1 MRRLALLI
9 ALIVATPAA
18 ADEFKFG
25 LQLDESATALP
36 RAAVLQATAEARTNC
51 TPATP
56 SSEDCALG
64 LVAAAELLA
73 TAGLFDEAER
83 AARTALSM
91 MESLRGPAHED
102 TSVVR
107 GTLGAVLLR
116 GGRYGEAEPVLR
128 VAAQTLQASANGDP
142 ELLADHLMN
151 LGIVLA
157 EQRRYADAEPA
168 LRLAVAVRQDKLPDN
183 LLAIAT
189 ARSNL
194 GVLLARMGRDND
206 ALAEQQ
212 AAFAI
217 RRDRLKGS
225 HYDLGTSLLNLAEL
239 LARQPDA
246 ARLIAEPYL
255 RAGLMTREAVLP
267 PGDPRTTL
275 AQTMLAENLDAQGK
289 RTGALELYMLAYAG
303 ARETLSADAPLRIR
317 AAHNL
322 ARFLAAN
329 NTGLPVTR
337 TLLREAATGALTR
350 AARAPGFD
358 ERSRADLSQ
367 WRGVFAGSVAVAW
380 RLGSPI
386 APSNPQ
392 SR

>member
-1 MRRLALLI
+1 MRRFALLLAVI
-9 ALIVATPAA
+9 ATPAA

-25 LQLDESATALP
+25 LQLDENATALP
-36 RAAVLQATAEARTNC
+36 RAAVLEATADSRTNC

-56 SSEDCALG
+56 PSEDCALG

-83 AARTALSM
+83 AARIALTM

-116 GGRYGEAEPVLR
+116 GGRYGAAEPVLR
-128 VAAQTLQASANGDP
+128 VAAQTLQASESGDP
-142 ELLADHLMN
+142 ELVSDHLMN

-157 EQRRYADAEPA
+157 EQRRYAEAEPA
-168 LRLAVAVRQDKLPDN
+168 LRRAIAVRQEKLPEN

-194 GVLLARMGRDND
+194 GVLLARMGRDKD
-206 ALAEQQ
+206 ALTEQQ
-212 AAFAI
+212 AALAI
-217 RRDRLKGS
+217 RRERLRGAD
-225 HYDLGTSLLNLAEL
+225 YDLGTSMLNLAEL
-239 LARQPDA
+239 FARQPDA

-255 RAGLMTREAVLP
+255 RAGLMTRETRLT

-289 RTGALELYMLAYAG
+289 RPGALELYLLAYAG
-303 ARETLSADAPLRIR
+303 ARETLSPDTPLRIR

-329 NTGLPVTR
+329 NTALPVAR
-337 TLLREAATGALTR
+337 TLIREASQGVLTR
-350 AARAPGFD
+350 AARAQEFD
-358 ERSRADLSQ
+358 ERSRGDMAQ
-367 WRGVFAGSVAVAW
+367 WRGVLTGSVAVAW
-380 RLGSPI
+380 RLGGG
-386 APSNPQ
+386 APSSTQ
-392 SR
+392 

>member
-1 MRRLALLI
+1 MRRLALLL
-9 ALIVATPAA
+9 ALIATPAA

-25 LQLDESATALP
+25 LQLDESGTALP
-36 RAAVLQATAEARTNC
+36 RAAVLQATAQARTNC

-56 SSEDCALG
+56 PTEDCALG
-64 LVAAAELLA
+64 LIAAAELLA

-83 AARTALSM
+83 AARTALAM
-91 MESLRGPAHED
+91 MEALRGAAHAD

-128 VAAQTLQASANGDP
+128 VAAQTLQTTEGGDP

-168 LRLAVAVRQDKLPDN
+168 LRRAVAVRQEKLPDN

-194 GVLLARMGRDND
+194 GVLLARMGRDKD

-225 HYDLGTSLLNLAEL
+225 HYDLGTSMLNLAEL

-246 ARLIAEPYL
+246 AQLIAEPYL
-255 RAGLMTREAVLP
+255 RAGLMTREAVLT

-289 RTGALELYMLAYAG
+289 RSGALELYMLAYAG
-303 ARETLSADAPLRIR
+303 AREGLSPDAPLRIR
-317 AAHNL
+317 AANNL

-329 NTGLPVTR
+329 GTGLPVAR
-337 TLLREAATGALTR
+337 TLLREAATGVLTR
-350 AARAPGFD
+350 TARAPGFD
-358 ERSRADLSQ
+358 ESSRADLSQ
-367 WRGVFAGSVAVAW
+367 WRGVFAGGVAVAW
-380 RLGSPI
+380 RLGEAGSPL
-386 APSNPQ
+386 PSQ
-392 SR
+392 R

>member
-1 MRRLALLI
+1 MRHLALLL
-9 ALIVATPAA
+9 ALIATPAA

-25 LQLDESATALP
+25 LQLDENASALP
-36 RAAVLQATAEARTNC
+36 RAAVLQATAEARTTC

-56 SSEDCALG
+56 PSEDCALG

-83 AARTALSM
+83 AARTALTM
-91 MESLRGPAHED
+91 METLRGPAHED

-128 VAAQTLQASANGDP
+128 VAAQTLQATANGDP

-168 LRLAVAVRQDKLPDN
+168 LRRALAVRQEKLPDN

-194 GVLLARMGRDND
+194 GVLLARIGRDRE

-212 AAFAI
+212 AALTI
-217 RRDRLKGS
+217 RRERLKGS
-225 HYDLGTSLLNLAEL
+225 HYDLGTSMLNLAEL

-255 RAGLMTREAVLP
+255 RAGLMTREAVLI

-303 ARETLSADAPLRIR
+303 AREGLSPDAPLRIR

-329 NTGLPVTR
+329 NTGLPVAR
-337 TLLREAATGALTR
+337 TLLREASQGVLTR
-350 AARAPGFD
+350 TARAQEFD
-358 ERSRADLSQ
+358 ERSRGDLAQ
-367 WRGVFAGSVAVAW
+367 WRGVFAGGVAVAW
-380 RLGSPI
+380 RLGGA
-386 APSNPQ
+386 APSPA
-392 SR
+392 R

>member
-1 MRRLALLI
+1 MRRLALLL
-9 ALIVATPAA
+9 ALIATPAA

-25 LQLDESATALP
+25 LQLDESGSALP
-36 RAAVLQATAEARTNC
+36 REAVLQATAESRTNC

-83 AARTALSM
+83 AARTALGM
-91 MESLRGPAHED
+91 METLRGPAHED
-102 TSVVR
+102 TSIVR

-157 EQRRYADAEPA
+157 EQRRYGEAEPA
-168 LRLAVAVRQDKLPDN
+168 LRRAVAVRQDRLPDN

-194 GVLLARMGRDND
+194 GVLLARTGRDKD
-206 ALAEQQ
+206 ALAEHQ

-217 RRDRLKGS
+217 RRDRLKAS
-225 HYDLGTSLLNLAEL
+225 HYDLGTSMLNLAEL

-289 RTGALELYMLAYAG
+289 RSGALELYLLAYAG
-303 ARETLSADAPLRIR
+303 ARAGLSPDTPLRIR

-329 NTGLPVTR
+329 NTGLPVAR
-337 TLLREAATGALTR
+337 TLIREASQGVLTR
-350 AARAPGFD
+350 AARAQEFD
-358 ERSRADLSQ
+358 ESSRADLSQ
-367 WRGVFAGSVAVAW
+367 WRGVFTGNVALAW
-380 RLGSPI
+380 QL
-386 APSNPQ
+386 APL
-392 SR
+392 R

>member
-1 MRRLALLI
+1 MRYLALLL
-9 ALIVATPAA
+9 ALIATPAA

-51 TPATP
+51 TPTTP
-56 SSEDCALG
+56 PSEDCALG

-73 TAGLFDEAER
+73 TAGLFDDAER
-83 AARTALSM
+83 AARTALTM
-91 MESLRGPAHED
+91 METLRGPAHED

-107 GTLGAVLLR
+107 GMLGAVLLR
-116 GGRYGEAEPVLR
+116 GGRYDEAEPVLR
-128 VAAQTLQASANGDP
+128 VAAQTLQAGEGGDP

-168 LRLAVAVRQDKLPDN
+168 LRRAVAVRQEKLPDN

-189 ARSNL
+189 ARANL
-194 GVLLARMGRDND
+194 GVLLARMGRDSD

-212 AAFAI
+212 AALTI

-225 HYDLGTSLLNLAEL
+225 HYDLGTSMLNLAEL

-255 RAGLMTREAVLP
+255 RAGLMTREAMLT

-303 ARETLSADAPLRIR
+303 ARETLSPDAPLRIR

-329 NTGLPVTR
+329 NTGLPVAR
-337 TLLREAATGALTR
+337 TLIREASQGVLTR
-350 AARAPGFD
+350 ATRAQDFD
-358 ERSRADLSQ
+358 ERSRADLAQ
-367 WRGVFAGSVAVAW
+367 WRGVFAGGVAVAW
-380 RLGSPI
+380 RLTG
-386 APSNPQ
+386 A
-392 SR
+392 R

>member
-1 MRRLALLI
+1 MALRISALI
-9 ALIVATPAA
+9 TALIVAAPAA

-25 LQLDESATALP
+25 LQLDESATAIP
-36 RAAVLQATAEARTNC
+36 RETVLAATAEARTNC

-56 SSEDCALG
+56 PSEDCALG
-64 LVAAAELLA
+64 LVAAAEMLA

-83 AARTALSM
+83 AARIALTM
-91 MESLRGPAHED
+91 METLRGPAHED

-107 GTLGAVLLR
+107 GMLGAVLLR
-116 GGRYGEAEPVLR
+116 GGRYDQAEPVLR
-128 VAAQTLQASANGDP
+128 VAAQTLQAGEGGDP

-168 LRLAVAVRQDKLPDN
+168 LRRAIAVRQDKLPDN

-189 ARSNL
+189 ARANL
-194 GVLLARMGRDND
+194 GVLLARMGRDRD

-212 AAFAI
+212 AALTI
-217 RRDRLKGS
+217 RRERLKGS
-225 HYDLGTSLLNLAEL
+225 HYDLGTSMLNLAEL

-255 RAGLMTREAVLP
+255 RAGLMTREAVLT

-303 ARETLSADAPLRIR
+303 ARETLSPDAPLRIR

-329 NTGLPVTR
+329 DTALPVAR
-337 TLLREAATGALTR
+337 TLIREAATGALTR
-350 AARAPGFD
+350 AARAQDFD

-367 WRGVFAGSVAVAW
+367 WRGVFAGNVAVAW
-380 RLGSPI
+380 RLGN
-386 APSNPQ
+386 A
-392 SR
+392 R

>member
-1 MRRLALLI
+1 MALRISALI
-9 ALIVATPAA
+9 AALILATPAT

-36 RAAVLQATAEARTNC
+36 RAAVLEATAEARTNC
-51 TPATP
+51 TPTTP
-56 SSEDCALG
+56 PGEECALG

-73 TAGLFDEAER
+73 TAGLFDQAER
-83 AARTALSM
+83 AARTALTM

-128 VAAQTLQASANGDP
+128 VAAQTLQSSESGDP

-157 EQRRYADAEPA
+157 EQRRYAEAEPA
-168 LRLAVAVRQDKLPDN
+168 LRRAVAVRQEKLPDN

-194 GVLLARMGRDND
+194 GVLLARIGRDKD

-212 AAFAI
+212 AALTI
-217 RRDRLKGS
+217 RRERLKGAD
-225 HYDLGTSLLNLAEL
+225 YDLGTSMLNLAEL
-239 LARQPDA
+239 FARQPDA

-255 RAGLMTREAVLP
+255 RAGLMTREAKLT

-289 RTGALELYMLAYAG
+289 RSGALEFYMLAYAG
-303 ARETLSADAPLRIR
+303 ARERLSPDAPLRIR

-329 NTGLPVTR
+329 DTGLPVAR
-337 TLLREAATGALTR
+337 TLLREAATGVLTR
-350 AARAPGFD
+350 TARAQEFD
-358 ERSRADLSQ
+358 DRSRADLSQ
-367 WRGVFAGSVAVAW
+367 WRGVFAGNVALAW
-380 RLGSPI
+380 RLGE
-386 APSNPQ
+386 ATK
-392 SR
+392 

>member
-1 MRRLALLI
+1 MALRISALI
-9 ALIVATPAA
+9 AALIAVPAA

-25 LQLDESATALP
+25 LQLDESATAIP
-36 RAAVLQATAEARTNC
+36 RETVLAATAEARTNC

-56 SSEDCALG
+56 PSEHCALG
-64 LVAAAELLA
+64 LVAAAEMLA

-83 AARTALSM
+83 AARTALTM
-91 MESLRGPAHED
+91 MEALRGPAHED

-107 GTLGAVLLR
+107 GMLGAVLLR
-116 GGRYGEAEPVLR
+116 GGRYDQAEPVLR
-128 VAAQTLQASANGDP
+128 VAAQTLQAGQGGDP

-168 LRLAVAVRQDKLPDN
+168 LRRAIAVRQDKLPDN

-189 ARSNL
+189 ARANL
-194 GVLLARMGRDND
+194 GVLLARMGRNRD

-212 AAFAI
+212 AALTI
-217 RRDRLKGS
+217 RRERLKGS
-225 HYDLGTSLLNLAEL
+225 HYDLGTSMLNLAEL

-255 RAGLMTREAVLP
+255 RAGLMTREAVLI

-289 RTGALELYMLAYAG
+289 RSGALELYMLAYAG
-303 ARETLSADAPLRIR
+303 ARETLSPDAPLRIR
-317 AAHNL
+317 AAQNL

-329 NTGLPVTR
+329 DTALPVAR
-337 TLLREAATGALTR
+337 TLIREAATGALTR
-350 AARAPGFD
+350 AARAQDFD

-367 WRGVFAGSVAVAW
+367 WRGVFAGSVVVAW
-380 RLGSPI
+380 RLGGTVP
-386 APSNPQ
+386 
-392 SR
+392 

>member
-1 MRRLALLI
+1 MRHLALLL
-9 ALIVATPAA
+9 ALIATPAA

-25 LQLDESATALP
+25 LQLDESASALP
-36 RAAVLQATAEARTNC
+36 RAAVLQATAESRTTC

-56 SSEDCALG
+56 PSEDCALG
-64 LVAAAELLA
+64 LIAAAELLA

-83 AARTALSM
+83 AARTALTM
-91 MESLRGPAHED
+91 MEALRGPAHED

-157 EQRRYADAEPA
+157 EQRRYTDAEPA
-168 LRLAVAVRQDKLPDN
+168 LRRAIAVRQDKLPDN

-189 ARSNL
+189 ARANL
-194 GVLLARMGRDND
+194 GVLLARMGRDRE

-212 AAFAI
+212 AALTI
-217 RRDRLKGS
+217 RRERLKGS
-225 HYDLGTSLLNLAEL
+225 HYDLGTSMLNLAEL

-255 RAGLMTREAVLP
+255 RAGLMTREAVLT

-303 ARETLSADAPLRIR
+303 AREGLSPDAPLRIR

-329 NTGLPVTR
+329 NTGLPVAR
-337 TLLREAATGALTR
+337 TLLREAASGVLTR
-350 AARAPGFD
+350 TARAQDFD
-358 ERSRADLSQ
+358 ERSQGDLAQ
-367 WRGVFAGSVAVAW
+367 WRGVFAGGVAVAW
-380 RLGSPI
+380 RLA
-386 APSNPQ
+386 AP
-392 SR
+392 

>member
-1 MRRLALLI
+1 MRRLAPLL
-9 ALIVATPAA
+9 ALIATPAA

-25 LQLDESATALP
+25 LQLDESGSALT
-36 RAAVLQATAEARTNC
+36 RAALLQATADSRSNC
-51 TPATP
+51 TLATP
-56 SSEDCALG
+56 PSEDCALG

-83 AARTALSM
+83 AARTALGM
-91 MESLRGPAHED
+91 METLRGPAHED

-128 VAAQTLQASANGDP
+128 VAAQTLQAGEGGDP

-157 EQRRYADAEPA
+157 EQRRYAEAEPA
-168 LRLAVAVRQDKLPDN
+168 LRRAVAVRQDKLPDN

-194 GVLLARMGRDND
+194 GVLLARTGRDQE

-217 RRDRLKGS
+217 RRDRLRGS
-225 HYDLGTSLLNLAEL
+225 HYDLGTSMLNLAEL

-246 ARLIAEPYL
+246 ARRIAEPYL

-289 RTGALELYMLAYAG
+289 RHGALELYMLAYAG
-303 ARETLSADAPLRIR
+303 ARETLSPDAPLRIR

-329 NTGLPVTR
+329 ATGLPVAR
-337 TLLREAATGALTR
+337 TLLREASHGVLTR
-350 AARAPGFD
+350 AARAQEFD
-358 ERSRADLSQ
+358 ESSRADLSQ
-367 WRGVFAGSVAVAW
+367 WRGVFAGGVAVAW
-380 RLGSPI
+380 RLGV
-386 APSNPQ
+386 A
-392 SR
+392 R

>member
-1 MRRLALLI
+1 MRYLALAL
-9 ALIVATPAA
+9 ALIATPAA

-36 RAAVLQATAEARTNC
+36 RAAVLQATQESRTTC

-56 SSEDCALG
+56 PGEECALG
-64 LVAAAELLA
+64 LIAAAELLA

-83 AARTALSM
+83 AARIALAM

-128 VAAQTLQASANGDP
+128 VAAQTLQSSESGDH

-157 EQRRYADAEPA
+157 EQRRYGEAEPA
-168 LRLAVAVRQDKLPDN
+168 LRRALAVRQDKLPDN

-189 ARSNL
+189 ARANL
-194 GVLLARMGRDND
+194 GVLLARMRRDSD

-212 AAFAI
+212 AALTI
-217 RRDRLKGS
+217 RRERLKGS
-225 HYDLGTSLLNLAEL
+225 DYDLGTSMLNLAEL
-239 LARQPDA
+239 FARQPDA

-255 RAGLMTREAVLP
+255 RAGLMTREAKLT

-303 ARETLSADAPLRIR
+303 ARETLSPDAPLRIR

-329 NTGLPVTR
+329 DTALPVAR
-337 TLLREAATGALTR
+337 TLIREAATGVLTR
-350 AARAPGFD
+350 AARAPEFD
-358 ERSRADLSQ
+358 DRSRGDLAQ
-367 WRGVFAGSVAVAW
+367 WRGVFAGNVAVAW
-380 RLGSPI
+380 RLGK
-386 APSNPQ
+386 
-392 SR
+392 R

>member
-1 MRRLALLI
+1 MRHLALLL
-9 ALIVATPAA
+9 ALIATPAA

-25 LQLDESATALP
+25 LQLDETASALP
-36 RAAVLQATAEARTNC
+36 RAAVLQATAEARTTC

-56 SSEDCALG
+56 PSEDCALG

-83 AARTALSM
+83 AARTALTM
-91 MESLRGPAHED
+91 METLRGPAHED

-128 VAAQTLQASANGDP
+128 VAAQTLQASATGDP

-168 LRLAVAVRQDKLPDN
+168 LRRALAVRQEKLPEN

-194 GVLLARMGRDND
+194 GVLLARMGRDKD
-206 ALAEQQ
+206 ALDEQQ
-212 AAFAI
+212 AALGI
-217 RRDRLKGS
+217 RRERLKGS
-225 HYDLGTSLLNLAEL
+225 HYDLGTSMLNLAEL
-239 LARQPDA
+239 FARRADGAQA
-246 ARLIAEPYL
+246 IAEPYL
-255 RAGLMTREAVLP
+255 RAGLMTREAVLI

-289 RTGALELYMLAYAG
+289 RSGALEFYMLAYAG
-303 ARETLSADAPLRIR
+303 AREGLSPDAPLRIR

-329 NTGLPVTR
+329 NTGLPVAR
-337 TLLREAATGALTR
+337 TLLREAASGVLTR
-350 AARAPGFD
+350 TARAQDFD
-358 ERSRADLSQ
+358 ERSRGDLAQ
-367 WRGVFAGSVAVAW
+367 WRGVFAGGVAVAW
-380 RLGSPI
+380 RLGE
-386 APSNPQ
+386 
-392 SR
+392 R

>member
-1 MRRLALLI
+1 MRRLALLL
-9 ALIVATPAA
+9 ALIATPAA

-25 LQLDESATALP
+25 LQLDESSSALS
-36 RAAVLQATAEARTNC
+36 REAVLQATAESRTNC

-56 SSEDCALG
+56 PSEDCALG

-83 AARTALSM
+83 AARTALGM
-91 MESLRGPAHED
+91 METLRGPAHED
-102 TSVVR
+102 TSIVR

-157 EQRRYADAEPA
+157 EQRRYGEAEPA
-168 LRLAVAVRQDKLPDN
+168 LRRAVAVRQDRLPDN

-194 GVLLARMGRDND
+194 GVLLARTGRDKD

-217 RRDRLKGS
+217 RRDRLKAS
-225 HYDLGTSLLNLAEL
+225 HYDLGTSMLNLAEL

-303 ARETLSADAPLRIR
+303 AREGLSPDAPLRIR

-329 NTGLPVTR
+329 STGLPVAR
-337 TLLREAATGALTR
+337 TLIREASQGVLSR
-350 AARAPGFD
+350 AARAQEFD
-358 ERSRADLSQ
+358 ESSRADLSQ
-367 WRGVFAGSVAVAW
+367 WRGVFTGNVALAW
-380 RLGSPI
+380 QL
-386 APSNPQ
+386 APL
-392 SR
+392 R

>member
-1 MRRLALLI
+1 MRRLALLL
-9 ALIVATPAA
+9 ALIATPAA

-36 RAAVLQATAEARTNC
+36 RAAVLQATQESRTNC
-51 TPATP
+51 TPSTAPT
-56 SSEDCALG
+56 EDCALG

-83 AARTALSM
+83 SARIALTM
-91 MESLRGPAHED
+91 MESLRGSAHED

-128 VAAQTLQASANGDP
+128 VAAQTLQSSESGDP

-157 EQRRYADAEPA
+157 EQRRYTDAEPA
-168 LRLAVAVRQDKLPDN
+168 LRRAIAVRQERLPEN

-189 ARSNL
+189 ARANL
-194 GVLLARMGRDND
+194 GVLLARMGRDKD

-212 AAFAI
+212 AALVI

-225 HYDLGTSLLNLAEL
+225 DYDFGTSMLNLAEL
-239 LARQPDA
+239 FARQPDA

-255 RAGLMTREAVLP
+255 RAGLMTREAVLI
-267 PGDPRTTL
+267 PGDPRITL

-289 RTGALELYMLAYAG
+289 RAGALEFYMLAYAG
-303 ARETLSADAPLRIR
+303 AREGLSLDAPLRIR

-329 NTGLPVTR
+329 NTGLPVAR
-337 TLLREAATGALTR
+337 TLIREASSGVLTR
-350 AARAPGFD
+350 AARAQDFD

-367 WRGVFAGSVAVAW
+367 WRGVFAGNVAVAW
-380 RLGSPI
+380 RLGVTKP
-386 APSNPQ
+386 
-392 SR
+392 

>member
-1 MRRLALLI
+1 MRRLALLL
-9 ALIVATPAA
+9 ALIATPAA

-25 LQLDESATALP
+25 LQLDESGTALP
-36 RAAVLQATAEARTNC
+36 REAVLQATAEARTTC

-56 SSEDCALG
+56 PSEDCALG

-83 AARTALSM
+83 AARIALGM
-91 MESLRGPAHED
+91 METLRGPAHED
-102 TSVVR
+102 SSVVR

-157 EQRRYADAEPA
+157 EQRRYAEAEPA
-168 LRLAVAVRQDKLPDN
+168 LRRALAVRQDNLPDN

-189 ARSNL
+189 ARANL
-194 GVLLARMGRDND
+194 GVLLARMGRDGD

-212 AAFAI
+212 AALTI
-217 RRDRLKGS
+217 RRERLKAS
-225 HYDLGTSLLNLAEL
+225 HYDLGTSMLNLAEL

-289 RTGALELYMLAYAG
+289 RSGALELYLLAYAG
-303 ARETLSADAPLRIR
+303 VRETLSPDARLRIR

-322 ARFLAAN
+322 ARFLTAN
-329 NTGLPVTR
+329 DTGLPVAR
-337 TLLREAATGALTR
+337 TLLREASQGVLTR
-350 AARAPGFD
+350 ATRAPGFD
-358 ERSRADLSQ
+358 ESSRADLAQ
-367 WRGVFAGSVAVAW
+367 WRGVFADGVAAAW
-380 RLGSPI
+380 RLASPKH
-386 APSNPQ
+386 Q
-392 SR
+392 